1 MEQINFL
8 VGSEKRFYD
17 WISGLNEKDKVA
29 LLSHVDSDGVA
40 SAKIVNEV
48 VDADILKLVNYEE
61 LNDELILRLKSQK
74 IKRLILTDLAMDDMK
89 FVKKAGKE
97 FDVLWIDHHKIMEDV
112 NSDKI
117 VYLNPGGNNLYC
129 AAYLCYYLFS
139 KIQNLEDHD
148 WLVACACL
156 SDFTVYKNRKW
167 MEEIFEKYNDKTKI
181 EPMSLENG
189 PIQNLKRTLEFAIIY
204 FKTKKELDKILNLIG
219 KNINGMKILESYARE
234 VENEINSVVKRFEK
248 EKEEINGR
256 LVFKFEPK
264 FEIGS
269 LASTTISN
277 MKSPDK
283 TVILI
288 RPIDEKMCAVSMRR
302 QNSGE
307 DMDKLMKNAL
317 QGLENSGGDRKSV
330 V

>member
-167 MEEIFEKYNDKTKI
+167 MEEIFNW
-181 EPMSLENG
+181 LG
-189 PIQNLKRTLEFAIIY
+189 A
-204 FKTKKELDKILNLIG
+204 G
-219 KNINGMKILESYARE
+219 
-234 VENEINSVVKRFEK
+234 
-248 EKEEINGR
+248 
-256 LVFKFEPK
+256 
-264 FEIGS
+264 
-269 LASTTISN
+269 
-277 MKSPDK
+277 
-283 TVILI
+283 
-288 RPIDEKMCAVSMRR
+288 
-302 QNSGE
+302 
-307 DMDKLMKNAL
+307 
-317 QGLENSGGDRKSV
+317 
-330 V
+330 